1 MRSNRAFQDVRSKFR
16 LQRLKTQRNS
26 AKMYNTIDQRVSI
39 FDNNINTLLLTKQN
53 DFHNY
58 KVYNRH
64 SPFKLMFNDINYESM
79 DEYFNQKGKSIET
92 NVKKIQKRYSTPY
105 ELLLNNIKAQINNL
119 RFSNKKIHRTLLP
132 FEKNQ
137 NKKINFKK
145 MVKLKQEKN
154 NFLNNYNDLKI
165 SPENN
170 NNDNFKKPIKIIKFP
185 KFKNKELCK
194 LNNLKIFIENPNYI
208 STENSNNNSKI
219 KYQIHAKNKTMF
231 VNRINKTNNYFFKP
245 QYYYNYLNIL
255 KTDEKIKS
263 LDSIN
268 SI

>member
-1 MRSNRAFQDVRSKFR
+1 MRINKAFRDVRSKFR

-79 DEYFNQKGKSIET
+79 DEYFNQKGTSIET

-119 RFSNKKIHRTLLP
+119 KFSNKKIHRTLLP

-137 NKKINFKK
+137 NKKN
-145 MVKLKQEKN
+145 
-154 NFLNNYNDLKI
+154 
-165 SPENN
+165 
-170 NNDNFKKPIKIIKFP
+170 KF
-185 KFKNKELCK
+185 
-194 LNNLKIFIENPNYI
+194 
-208 STENSNNNSKI
+208 
-219 KYQIHAKNKTMF
+219 
-231 VNRINKTNNYFFKP
+231 
-245 QYYYNYLNIL
+245 
-255 KTDEKIKS
+255 
-263 LDSIN
+263 
-268 SI
+268 